1 MKRRRLDNV
10 LSATDPISQA
20 LFGSSF
26 FRKLMSQTANTTLAG
41 HLVTDKQSLLN
52 AWAAVLHTKVDG
64 RGLSEARACPQ
75 GSCWV
80 SSPPG
85 IFLGLTSSLL

>member
-1 MKRRRLDNV
+1 MKRRQLDNV
-10 LSATDPISQA
+10 LSAADPISQA

-26 FRKLMSQTANTTLAG
+26 LQKLMSQTDNSTQAG

-52 AWAAVLHTKVDG
+52 AWAAVLHTKVDR
-64 RGLSEARACPQ
+64 RGLSEARAYPQ
-75 GSCWV
+75 GSRWL

-85 IFLGLTSSLL
+85 IFLGLTSSLR